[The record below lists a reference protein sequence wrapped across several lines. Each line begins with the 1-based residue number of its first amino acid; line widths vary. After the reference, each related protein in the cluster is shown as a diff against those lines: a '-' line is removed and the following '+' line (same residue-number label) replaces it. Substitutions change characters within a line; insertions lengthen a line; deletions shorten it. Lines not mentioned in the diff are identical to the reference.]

1 MSRTKL
7 LSAGWLQTAE
17 PGSAI
22 VPSEAESTGHRLRDW
37 PPGFALSGPGGI
49 RGAGIWRDPPADQAK
64 DANRKEILF
73 HRERDREPDATL
85 RHRMRDGNGSDRAL
99 TEGCRASQT
108 STPRNM
114 RFARA
119 IRSVWASDST
129 SARTTLRPAD
139 VRW

>member
-1 MSRTKL
+1 MSKTKP
-7 LSAGWLQTAE
+7 LSASWQQTAE

-22 VPSEAESTGHRLRDW
+22 VPSEAETKGDRLRDW
-37 PPGFALSGPGGI
+37 PPGFALSGPFCI
-49 RGAGIWRDPPADQAK
+49 RGAGIWRDLPADQAK
-64 DANRKEILF
+64 DATREEPLF
-73 HRERDREPDATL
+73 HHERDQEPDATL

-129 SARTTLRPAD
+129 ST
-139 VRW
+139 